1 MDIPLSPSDRLLQ
14 SRGYD
19 LFSEYDEIVRAT
31 GMPAG
36 PVLELATGTGRMCAV
51 LTQHYPL
58 VVTGD
63 ISLDGIP
70 RVRQR
75 VPAAQLGRL
84 AFLQLDMERLPFRD
98 RSVPFILCVNTLH
111 ETAAP
116 RRCLEEMLRVLRP
129 GGVLA
134 VGDFNET
141 GFDTMQWI
149 HEEVYHNDHERGAM
163 PVGEAEPVLRT
174 RGGSLRR
181 LETALNTTFILSGVS

>member
-1 MDIPLSPSDRLLQ
+1 MDIPLSDSDRLLGT
-14 SRGYD
+14 RGFD
-19 LFSEYDEIVRAT
+19 LLAEYNEIVRAT
-31 GMPAG
+31 GLPAG

-51 LTQHYPL
+51 LTHHYER

-70 RVRQR
+70 RVLQR
-75 VPAAQLGRL
+75 VPTALLGRL

-116 RRCLEEMLRVLRP
+116 RRCLEEMLRVLKP

-134 VGDFNET
+134 VGDFHEA

-149 HEEVYHNDHERGAM
+149 HEEVYHNDHERGTM
-163 PVGEAEPVLRT
+163 PIGDAEPMLRE

-181 LETALNTTFILSGVS
+181 LETALNTTFILSDAP